1 MSGCKI
7 NQNMEFGDIFYFIL
21 ILLFAILGFFNESN
35 KKKKLNQQKSE
46 EDFRPIISDESD
58 EPYLHH
64 LPLPQKRDLPPA
76 VPHQAQKTA
85 RPEFRSSL
93 DLVTDFAKL
102 SSLKDSIF
110 VYDADDS
117 FAQSASDTGM
127 EQETL
132 SETNSSLHP
141 LVAELIGE
149 GGEDALK
156 KGLIYGEIMQRKY

>member
-35 KKKKLNQQKSE
+35 KKKKLKQQNSE

-58 EPYLHH
+58 EPFLHH
-64 LPLPQKRDLPPA
+64 PLPQTRDLPPA

-93 DLVTDFAKL
+93 DLVTDFTKL